1 MQRIEKIVGLAI
13 TSLFLILILFSVL
26 SCMFRL
32 LFRDGRGLGL
42 YGSRGEFYMT
52 E

>member
-1 MQRIEKIVGLAI
+1 MKQLERIVGSIIATMLLVI
-13 TSLFLILILFSVL
+13 IGLSIILSLFT
-26 SCMFRL
+26 L

-42 YGSRGEFYMT
+42 YGSRGEFYMS

>member
-1 MQRIEKIVGLAI
+1 MEQKVGNAI
-13 TSLFLILILFSVL
+13 AFFLILLIVYAMFLSLFK
-26 SCMFRL
+26 L

-42 YGSRGEFYMT
+42 YGGRGNIYFYD